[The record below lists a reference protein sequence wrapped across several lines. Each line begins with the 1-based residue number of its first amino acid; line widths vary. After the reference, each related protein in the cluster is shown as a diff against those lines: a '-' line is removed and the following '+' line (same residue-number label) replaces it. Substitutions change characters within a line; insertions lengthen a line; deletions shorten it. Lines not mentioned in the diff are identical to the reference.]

1 MLDMEAIK
9 NFSIDKSDWKKV
21 KFGDVV
27 FEPKESVK
35 DPVAEG
41 IKHVVGLEHIT
52 SEDIHLRRSAGIE
65 ESTTFTKKFSQRD
78 VLFGRRRAYLKK
90 AAKANFEGIC
100 SGDITVMRA
109 VEKLLIPELLPFIVN
124 NDRFFDYAVQ
134 HSAGGLSPRVK
145 FKDLSNFE
153 LSLPVKT
160 KQKDLLQLLNSLDS
174 LIENNK
180 LLTSQ
185 LKKNLITIREKNLCS
200 SDFEKVRLAHVLDN
214 IVAGKSLNGEN
225 IPVSNEEKGVL
236 KVSAVGAEGFVCNE
250 NKRLINQNEYIP
262 KHSVKAGDV
271 LITRAN
277 TTELVGRVCLVSKSY
292 PNLMLSDKTLKLNFL
307 SEKVDK
313 VYISEVL
320 NSLLCR
326 SQIEAFATGTGGAM
340 KNISQQEIRSL
351 KVPMPPVKM
360 QQEYG
365 RNITSIRNTIQ
376 QSVLYGEKLF
386 QIRSDLIN
394 KVF

>member
-109 VEKLLIPELLPFIVN
+109 VEELLIPELLPFIVN

-214 IVAGKSLNGEN
+214 IIAGKSLNGEN

-250 NKRLINQNEYIP
+250 NKRLINQKEYIP

-326 SQIEAFATGTGGAM
+326 NQIEAFATGTGGAM